1 MEVKI
6 VPVRAIFACHA
17 GGMLSLL
24 RRCLALLLA
33 FAALMS
39 LADTAEA
46 AFPGRPGL
54 IAFQSTRAGGLGIW
68 LVKPGGGG
76 LRQFTLGGGGDR
88 KPRLRQYAPA
98 FDSSGRRVAYV
109 ASQAV
114 GNRTLRNLFVKGV
127 RVRAINEPG
136 RQVFR
141 RPSPRAIESV
151 AFAPGGERLVFSAVP
166 RRGGPDYELFTVRL
180 DGSGLRQLT
189 RNRIQDIEPT
199 VSRRGLIAFTQML
212 KRDKPPLAL
221 FGPSNIALLRPGWH
235 RPRLLTDVAAA
246 GGEDRSPSFAP
257 SGYQI
262 VHERNFARQERVR
275 EAAVRSNRSRTI
287 IDNSRWYEPHNPVF
301 SPAGNRIVFDSGFVS
316 DRYST
321 NPDLYVIGRDG
332 RGMRFVTG
340 LGKEFD
346 TDPDWGPRP

>member
-1 MEVKI
+1 
-6 VPVRAIFACHA
+6 
-17 GGMLSLL
+17 MLSFL
-24 RRCLALLLA
+24 RRSLALFLA
-33 FAALMS
+33 LAALVP
-39 LADTAEA
+39 LAGQAEA

-68 LVKPGGGG
+68 LVEPDGGG
-76 LRQFTLGGGGDR
+76 LRQFTVGGGGDR

-98 FDSSGRRVAYV
+98 FDPSGRRVAYV
-109 ASQAV
+109 GSRDA
-114 GNRTLRNLFVKGV
+114 GDRTLRNLFVKGV
-127 RVRAINEPG
+127 GVRAVSDPG

-151 AFAPGGERLVFSAVP
+151 AFAPGGRLVFSAVP

-199 VSRRGLIAFTQML
+199 VSSKGLIAFTQML

-221 FGPSNIALLRPGWH
+221 FGRSNIALIRPGRDGP
-235 RPRLLTDVAAA
+235 RPLTGAATN
-246 GGEDRSPSFAP
+246 GGEDRSPSFSP
-257 SGYQI
+257 SGQRI
-262 VHERNFARQERVR
+262 VYERNLSRYSKQEIR
-275 EAAVRSNRSRTI
+275 EAAVGSNRSRTI
-287 IDNSRWYEPHNPVF
+287 VANSRWYEPHNPVF
-301 SPAGNRIVFDSGFVS
+301 SPAGNRIVFDSSYVS

-346 TDPDWGPRP
+346 TDPDWGPLP